1 MKRCLIFIELLFLLL
16 PCSATESKEYNLLM
30 EVRGQEITAICMM
43 NIEDDGSVIGTV
55 VNEMGIKAFDFTYAN
70 GKAKVINVLGPL
82 NKWYIRMVLRKDF
95 SFILSNIDGGQN
107 VVQKKRSMTF
117 TPEGDIVVR
126 NDKFNIHYIFTSMK
140 ADHETDQ

>member
-16 PCSATESKEYNLLM
+16 PCSATESREYNLLM

-43 NIEDDGSVIGTV
+43 NIEDDGSIVGTV
-55 VNEMGIKAFDFTYAN
+55 VNEMGVKAFDFTYAN

-117 TPEGDIVVR
+117 TPEGNIVVR
-126 NDKFNIHYIFTSMK
+126 NEKYNISYTFTSMK
-140 ADHETDQ
+140 ANHETDQ

>member
-43 NIEDDGSVIGTV
+43 NIEDDGSVVGTV
-55 VNEMGIKAFDFTYAN
+55 VNEMGVKAFDFTYAN

-117 TPEGDIVVR
+117 TPEDDIVVR
-126 NDKFNIHYIFTSMK
+126 NDKFNIQYIFTSM
-140 ADHETDQ
+140 

>member
-1 MKRCLIFIELLFLLL
+1 MD
-16 PCSATESKEYNLLM
+16 
-30 EVRGQEITAICMM
+30 VRGQEITAICMM
-43 NIEDDGSVIGTV
+43 NIEDDGSVVGTV
-55 VNEMGIKAFDFTYAN
+55 VNEMGVKAFDFTYAN

-95 SFILSNIDGGQN
+95 SFILSNIDGGQD

-126 NDKFNIHYIFTSMK
+126 NDKFNISYTFTTMK

>member
-43 NIEDDGSVIGTV
+43 NIEDDGSVVGTV
-55 VNEMGIKAFDFTYAN
+55 VNEMGVKAFDFTYAN

-126 NDKFNIHYIFTSMK
+126 NDKFNIHYIFTSMIVK
-140 ADHETDQ
+140 DII

>member
-16 PCSATESKEYNLLM
+16 PCSATESREYNLLM

-43 NIEDDGSVIGTV
+43 NFEDDGSIVGTV
-55 VNEMGIKAFDFTYAN
+55 VNEMGVKAFDFTYAN

-107 VVQKKRSMTF
+107 VVQKK
-117 TPEGDIVVR
+117 GV
-126 NDKFNIHYIFTSMK
+126 
-140 ADHETDQ
+140 

>member
-43 NIEDDGSVIGTV
+43 NIEDDGSVVGTV
-55 VNEMGIKAFDFTYAN
+55 VNEMGVKAFDFTYAN

-82 NKWYIRMVLRKDF
+82 NKWYIRKVLRKDF
-95 SFILSNIDGGQN
+95 SFILSNISKNQN
-107 VVQKKRSMTF
+107 VVWKKRSMTVSPNGDIIIKNDRFNISYTF
-117 TPEGDIVVR
+117 TPM
-126 NDKFNIHYIFTSMK
+126 NAN
-140 ADHETDQ
+140 HETDQ